1 MILYIYILYFI
12 IALTYKN
19 VGAISLLYRKEEDK
33 IMLNKIVVRRFQDKD
48 AEEVTN
54 LITRNFKEVNIKDY
68 GKKLIDELLK
78 THDVAWLRNVAS
90 FAHMYVFEHN
100 EQIVAVGSI
109 SSWTIFTSGENRDS
123 SIYYGN
129 GVLS

>member
-1 MILYIYILYFI
+1 
-12 IALTYKN
+12 
-19 VGAISLLYRKEEDK
+19 
-33 IMLNKIVVRRFQDKD
+33 MLNKIVVRRFQDKD